1 MHFELFHIDSHA
13 DRGADGRRS
22 ETKKDGNVAAQKGIG
37 DDRDQNEKE
46 NEHLTIVLK
55 KPLPCYGETA
65 CTVRMPENPFL
76 SLFALVIF
84 VQTAL
89 FAQETPPQQPAPPQ
103 VDFLRLMR
111 SPMMQR
117 TQQASGRT
125 TADAMWNGNGGNLM
139 AIQLVD
145 EPEIREAWGI
155 TDEQHQQIKG
165 VVTNSSLFMNHPDFQ
180 NYAAELGKFMKP
192 DDIYMEKATPE
203 QLDGFTAGQEK
214 LVGLAI
220 NAFSA
225 EIGNVLT
232 EEQNQQLLEFQLAAM
247 SEMPIA
253 LPASFEALGL
263 SEEQKKQMEDIR
275 KEFEDDFNTMIDESM
290 TVQFDILQKVYEKMA
305 EDKVEIQDP
314 NALQEKIMGAVK
326 DMEDV
331 MKTDENIRR
340 KTEEIQKKGQAFMTR
355 FKFKVFDILT
365 DEQMAK
371 LENLV
376 DHPPEYVKTIM
387 KRLLEKQGLGS
398 EPGVAP
404 NFMNAWK
411 PGDPI
416 PERYREERQKRRP
429 FPQKEKE

>member
-1 MHFELFHIDSHA
+1 MK
-13 DRGADGRRS
+13 RP
-22 ETKKDGNVAAQKGIG
+22 
-37 DDRDQNEKE
+37 
-46 NEHLTIVLK
+46 LK
-55 KPLPCYGETA
+55 I
-65 CTVRMPENPFL
+65 L